1 MVTIHFLDEKEG
13 HYLYKRINK
22 LLNNQNISNRSTPIR
37 LQYTDENTLEIDLD
51 HRDPVSDMLKPTILL
66 FLAKHI
72 IRTREDAWIL
82 RILENNFYFTDIDEQ
97 LQILSIAQSLIEGNS
112 ENIPLVSKFPS
123 REDMIVDALEDF
135 FDSEMIFSYESFL
148 QFRLKPYRELLTK
161 YIECAIDE
169 FKYEQEYQ
177 DFINQLRQ
185 FVKSRVSLFS
195 TVHLKHE
202 RNQFRIYNEH
212 YYELTK
218 QDIEQLTKGKG
229 KAHLQSIASDLLKIL
244 IEIAPERIYLYTDVE
259 DDSMNRTIQ
268 NVFQERVRILP
279 NRKFSVN

>member
-13 HYLYKRINK
+13 HYLFKRITK
-22 LLNNQNISNRSTPIR
+22 LLNNQNIPNRSTPIKIH
-37 LQYTDENTLEIDLD
+37 YTDENALD
-51 HRDPVSDMLKPTILL
+51 IYLDPRDPVSDMLKPTILL

-82 RILENNFYFTDIDEQ
+82 RILETEFYFTDEDEQ
-97 LQILSIAQSLIEGNS
+97 LQILSITQSLIEENT
-112 ENIPLVSKFPS
+112 ENIPLIRGFPP
-123 REDMIVDALEDF
+123 REDMIVNALEDF

-169 FKYEQEYQ
+169 FKFEQEYQ

-195 TVHLKHE
+195 TVHLKFEGE
-202 RNQFRIYNEH
+202 RFRIYNEH
-212 YYELTK
+212 YYELTEA
-218 QDIEQLTKGKG
+218 DMEQLVSG
-229 KAHLQSIASDLLKIL
+229 KAKAYLDAIASDLLKVL
-244 IEIAPERIYLYTDVE
+244 IEIAPEKIYLYTDSD

-279 NRKFSVN
+279 NRKFAVK